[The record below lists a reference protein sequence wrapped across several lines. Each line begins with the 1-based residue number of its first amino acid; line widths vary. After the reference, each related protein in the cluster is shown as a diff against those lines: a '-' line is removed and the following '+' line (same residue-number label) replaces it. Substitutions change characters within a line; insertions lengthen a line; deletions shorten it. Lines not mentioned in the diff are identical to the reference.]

1 MAPYSFMFMAP
12 GATSEAEAREI
23 LTTLGLGSQPVIDRV
38 EVTEGLKA
46 GMAKFFVHYSD
57 MKADK
62 LRAELDE
69 FASRK
74 AAGEMNVQ
82 PKRIVYGV
90 NKHGK
95 EMYWQIFKCAT
106 PEQREAEREGKTKVV
121 EFTPRVE

>member
-1 MAPYSFMFMAP
+1 MFMSP
-12 GATSEAEAREI
+12 SATTMAEVEETLAT
-23 LTTLGLGSQPVIDRV
+23 LDLGLKPQIDRA
-38 EVTEGLKA
+38 EVTEGPKA
-46 GMAKFFVHYSD
+46 GMSKFFVHYSD

-106 PEQREAEREGKTKVV
+106 PAEREAEREGKTKVV